1 MEARLFHTFGAPVEN
16 AQSPSVFFVMI
27 EGATSTKT
35 IPSLDRR
42 LKREYSLTIKRL
54 LRYCGA
60 KA

>member
-42 LKREYSLTIKRL
+42 L
-54 LRYCGA
+54 
-60 KA
+60 